1 MNKTEMTQNTNVKI
15 DRFDF
20 IEIKFS
26 YLLKDTT
33 INRQAS
39 GWGKI
44 SATVKTNK
52 GSACKTY
59 KELLQI
65 NKKMVNLKNF

>member
-1 MNKTEMTQNTNVKI
+1 MTQNTNVKI

-33 INRQAS
+33 DNQKTSEGLGQDIGNSENQQR
-39 GWGKI
+39 I
-44 SATVKTNK
+44 S
-52 GSACKTY
+52 
-59 KELLQI
+59 
-65 NKKMVNLKNF
+65 M